1 MLTRQSI
8 ISGAYL
14 DSFDTLPPQLRWSTE
29 RIEQSMADTLR
40 AKPQHSAVW
49 VFAYGSLI
57 WNPMLEFAERR
68 HATLIGW
75 HRSFCVRIVAGRA
88 RPETPGRMLA
98 VEPGGATQGL
108 AFRLDDANA
117 TDELRMMWIREMVTG
132 SYAPSW
138 APVTLDDGRTVM
150 AIVFVAD
157 PSSPQYEAEISAHQ
171 IAPMVAVAHG
181 PLGSNADY
189 VCQLQAALH
198 DIGAYDSYVH
208 ELADLLRCRAY
219 PIPSDPNQ
227 FDSQG
232 DSHERNS

>member
-14 DSFDTLPPQLRWSTE
+14 DSFDTLPPHQRWSAE
-29 RIEQSMADTLR
+29 RIAQSMADTLR
-40 AKPQHSAVW
+40 ARPHDSALW

-68 HATLIGW
+68 PATLIGW

-88 RPETPGRMLA
+88 HPETPGRMLA
-98 VEPGGATQGL
+98 VEPGGATEGL
-108 AFRLDDANA
+108 AWRLDDVNA
-117 TDELRMMWIREMVTG
+117 LDELRVMWIREMVTG
-132 SYAPSW
+132 SYAPTW

-157 PSSPQYEAEISAHQ
+157 PSSPQYAADISAVQ
-171 IAPMVAVAHG
+171 IAPMIAAAQG

-198 DIGAYDSYVH
+198 GMGVHDSYVH
-208 ELADLLRCRAY
+208 ELAGLLRCRTSSTPSY
-219 PIPSDPNQ
+219 PHQ

-232 DSHERNS
+232 DSHERKS